1 MSLIPMVEILR
12 SARAAG
18 YAVGA
23 FNFITLECGE
33 AIVTAAEQARAPVIL
48 QVSQNAVTYHGS
60 LEPVAAAGLA
70 LAQGSRVPVAIHLDH
85 ATSRELCELA
95 VAAGFASVMLD
106 ASNRPWEDNV
116 RLTTE
121 TAAWVHERGVALE
134 AELGVVGGKDGIHAP
149 GVRTDPADARR
160 FVEQTG
166 VDALAVAVGTSH
178 AMLDRS
184 ARIDFELIARLRATV
199 PVPLV
204 LHGSSGVRDEDL
216 AEAVRRGITKVNIA
230 TQMNQAFTTAVRAH
244 LERDAAVV
252 DPRRYLASGRDAMA
266 AAVAAKLRLFGSAG
280 RA

>member
-1 MSLIPMVEILR
+1 MVELLR
-12 SARAAG
+12 AARQAG

-23 FNFITLECGE
+23 FNVITLEYGE
-33 AIVTAAEQARAPVIL
+33 AIVTAAERAAAPVIL

-60 LEPVAAAGLA
+60 LAPVAAACRA
-70 LAQGSRVPVAIHLDH
+70 LAEGSRVPVAIHLDH
-85 ATSRELCELA
+85 ATSREFCERA
-95 VAAGFASVMLD
+95 VAVGFASVMLD

-121 TAAWVHERGVALE
+121 TAVWVHERGAALE
-134 AELGVVGGKDGIHAP
+134 AELGVVGGKDGIHAA
-149 GVRTDPADARR
+149 GARTDPDDAHR

-184 ARIDFELIARLRATV
+184 ARIDFELIERLRATV

-230 TQMNQAFTTAVRAH
+230 TQMNQAFTRAVRAH
-244 LERDAAVV
+244 LDRDTAVV
-252 DPRRYLASGRDAMA
+252 DPRKYLATGRDAMA
-266 AAVAAKLRLFGSAG
+266 AAVAAKLRLFGG
-280 RA
+280 GWRA

>member
-1 MSLIPMVEILR
+1 MSLVPTVELLR
-12 SARAAG
+12 AARQAG

-23 FNFITLECGE
+23 FNVITLECGE
-33 AIVTAAEQARAPVIL
+33 AIVTAAEQTEAPVIL
-48 QVSQNAVTYHGS
+48 QVSQNAVMYHGS
-60 LEPVAAAGLA
+60 LEPIAAACRA

-85 ATSRELCELA
+85 ATSRELCERA
-95 VAAGFASVMLD
+95 VAAGFPSVMLD
-106 ASNRPWEDNV
+106 ASSRPWAENV

-121 TAAWVHERGVALE
+121 TAAWVHEQGATLE

-149 GVRTDPADARR
+149 EARTDPDDARR

-184 ARIDFELIARLRATV
+184 ARIDFELIERLRATV

-216 AEAVRRGITKVNIA
+216 AEAIRRGITKINIA
-230 TQMNQAFTTAVRAH
+230 TQMNQAFSGAVRAH
-244 LERDAAVV
+244 LERDAVIV
-252 DPRRYLASGRDAMA
+252 DPRTYLASGRLAMA
-266 AAVAAKLRLFGSAG
+266 TAVAAKLRLFGSAG

>member
-1 MSLIPMVEILR
+1 MSLVSTVELL
-12 SARAAG
+12 RAARQAG
-18 YAVGA
+18 YGVGA
-23 FNFITLECGE
+23 FNVITLECGE
-33 AIVTAAEQARAPVIL
+33 AIVTAAERAGSPVIL

-60 LEPVAAAGLA
+60 LEPVAAACRA
-70 LAQGSRVPVAIHLDH
+70 LAEASRVPVAIHLDH
-85 ATSRELCELA
+85 ATSRELCVRA

-106 ASNRPWEDNV
+106 ASNRPWGDNV

-121 TAAWVHERGVALE
+121 TAAWVHERGAALE

-149 GVRTDPADARR
+149 GARTDPDDARR

-184 ARIDFELIARLRATV
+184 ARIDFELIERLRATV

-204 LHGSSGVRDEDL
+204 LHGSSGVSDEDL

-230 TQMNQAFTTAVRAH
+230 TQMNQAFTSAVRAH

-252 DPRRYLASGRDAMA
+252 DPRRYLASGRDEMA